1 MAITPLHDCAD
12 KEHYVKLSKPGH
24 STRQQPIPRSQGPGP
39 ERGMFAGEVHQIE
52 TPNTSPYARL
62 AIMDTVPLL
71 IIFSA
76 VVLIG
81 LIWAALRLT
90 IKRDRDTIKS
100 DMDEPHEVEAYQK
113 RWRKRH

>member
-1 MAITPLHDCAD
+1 MASPAWHP
-12 KEHYVKLSKPGH
+12 EGESVYRPG
-24 STRQQPIPRSQGPGP
+24 TQPNLQ
-39 ERGMFAGEVHQIE
+39 MFASEVHQIE
-52 TPNTSPYARL
+52 TPSALPYARL

-90 IKRDRDTIKS
+90 IKRDRETIKS
-100 DMDEPHEVEAYQK
+100 DMDEQHEIEAYQK

>member
-1 MAITPLHDCAD
+1 
-12 KEHYVKLSKPGH
+12 
-24 STRQQPIPRSQGPGP
+24 
-39 ERGMFAGEVHQIE
+39 
-52 TPNTSPYARL
+52 
-62 AIMDTVPLL
+62 MDTVPLL

-90 IKRDRDTIKS
+90 IKRDRETIKS

>member
-1 MAITPLHDCAD
+1 
-12 KEHYVKLSKPGH
+12 
-24 STRQQPIPRSQGPGP
+24 
-39 ERGMFAGEVHQIE
+39 MFAGEVHQIE
-52 TPNTSPYARL
+52 TPKTPPYARL

-90 IKRDRDTIKS
+90 IKRDRETIKS
-100 DMDEPHEVEAYQK
+100 DMDEQHEVEAYQK

>member
-1 MAITPLHDCAD
+1 
-12 KEHYVKLSKPGH
+12 
-24 STRQQPIPRSQGPGP
+24 
-39 ERGMFAGEVHQIE
+39 MFAGEVHQIE
-52 TPNTSPYARL
+52 TPNTPPYARL
-62 AIMDTVPLL
+62 ATMDTVPLL

-90 IKRDRDTIKS
+90 IKRDRETIKS
-100 DMDEPHEVEAYQK
+100 DMDEAHEVEAYQK